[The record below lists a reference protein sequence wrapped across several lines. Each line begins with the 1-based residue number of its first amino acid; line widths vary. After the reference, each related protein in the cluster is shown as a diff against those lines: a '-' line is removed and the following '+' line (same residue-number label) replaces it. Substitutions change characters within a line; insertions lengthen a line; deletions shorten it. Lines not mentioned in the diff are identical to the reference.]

1 MHEILTMLEPGSLVL
16 DLGCADGSFSDT
28 STGATVIRLDLEL
41 PSKKKTNSSFVRGDA
56 ANLPFRD
63 RTFSA
68 IISNH
73 SLEHFDNLAAVL
85 AEIKRIIRP
94 DGALFVSVPDAST
107 ITDKLYRWLA
117 RGGGHVNPFVSPT
130 ATASLI
136 VSATGMRHV
145 ATRTLY
151 SSLSFL
157 NSRHSPRPRPKRLLM
172 LGGGHEMT
180 LFAFVWLSRRLD
192 SLLGTRL
199 SVLGWAFYFG
209 NISAVDVDTTGWPNV
224 CVRCGSGFPER
235 YILCEGHCRRQ
246 PFRRYF
252 GFALYSC
259 PLCGALNP
267 FIQRLP

>member
-117 RGGGHVNPFVSPT
+117 R
-130 ATASLI
+130 
-136 VSATGMRHV
+136 
-145 ATRTLY
+145 
-151 SSLSFL
+151 
-157 NSRHSPRPRPKRLLM
+157 
-172 LGGGHEMT
+172 
-180 LFAFVWLSRRLD
+180 
-192 SLLGTRL
+192 
-199 SVLGWAFYFG
+199 
-209 NISAVDVDTTGWPNV
+209 
-224 CVRCGSGFPER
+224 
-235 YILCEGHCRRQ
+235 
-246 PFRRYF
+246 
-252 GFALYSC
+252 
-259 PLCGALNP
+259 
-267 FIQRLP
+267 